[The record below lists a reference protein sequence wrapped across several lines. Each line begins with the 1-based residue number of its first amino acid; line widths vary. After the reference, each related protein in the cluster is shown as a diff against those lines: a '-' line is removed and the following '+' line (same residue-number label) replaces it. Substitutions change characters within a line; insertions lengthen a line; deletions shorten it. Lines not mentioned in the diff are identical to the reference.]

1 MMTVMAM
8 LMEVM
13 KMNNDA
19 KGGTLVVGADRVVR
33 GICRASFLQ
42 SLVWHP
48 WTGWS
53 GVKVRSTDTC
63 TTCTLACKTRY
74 LLLVLNNFLRHQ
86 YKVMSD
92 DLRPLI
98 CT

>member
-33 GICRASFLQ
+33 GICLASFL
-42 SLVWHP
+42 
-48 WTGWS
+48 
-53 GVKVRSTDTC
+53 
-63 TTCTLACKTRY
+63 
-74 LLLVLNNFLRHQ
+74 
-86 YKVMSD
+86 
-92 DLRPLI
+92 
-98 CT
+98 